1 MPLTSKGRKIKSS
14 MKSEYGAEKGEDVF
28 YASQNKGTITGTHKG
43 KAKHAKGN
51 PHMKVEVSMR
61 RQGASDAEI
70 QMAVNKAEREH
81 NANNQRRDNPY

>member
-1 MPLTSKGRKIKSS
+1 MPLTSKGSKIRSA
-14 MKSEYGAEKGEDVF
+14 MQTEYGQDKGDNVF
-28 YASQNKGTITGTHKG
+28 YASQNKGTITGTHRG

-81 NANNQRRDNPY
+81 NAESQRRDNPY